1 MTQNPFIRIFRLKT
15 QFFINRFDELMDS
28 LLKLLV
34 GMRVG
39 PLSQLLLRLDFN
51 YWFSLKVKPNQL
63 FQKDKE

>member
-1 MTQNPFIRIFRLKT
+1 MMNLSQAVLLTFR
-15 QFFINRFDELMDS
+15 FRFDELMDS

-51 YWFSLKVKPNQL
+51 YWFSLRTKSNKTHTSSITV
-63 FQKDKE
+63 